1 MYILTAKI
9 IDYCFNEKFQNSLE
23 KLDDDDLVELN
34 KFFYM
39 TYSRIAEK
47 KNVGELKP
55 GKLFNLHESIIRKE
69 GVGMLHR
76 SLFSTMKSN
85 KK

>member
-39 TYSRIAEK
+39 TYSRISEK
-47 KNVGELKP
+47 KKCL
-55 GKLFNLHESIIRKE
+55 
-69 GVGMLHR
+69 
-76 SLFSTMKSN
+76 
-85 KK
+85 

>member
-9 IDYCFNEKFQNSLE
+9 IDYCFNEKFQGSIKKLE
-23 KLDDDDLVELN
+23 DDDLVELN